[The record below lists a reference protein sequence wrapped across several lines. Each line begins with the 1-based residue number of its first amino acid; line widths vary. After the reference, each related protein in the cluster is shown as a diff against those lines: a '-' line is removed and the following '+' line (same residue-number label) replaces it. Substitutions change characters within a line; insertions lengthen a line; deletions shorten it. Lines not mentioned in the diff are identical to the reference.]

1 MFKMERYKKE
11 ESKEDFD
18 DIRKI
23 RTSFLDS
30 NIINLIK
37 NQKMKD
43 NSEFLNNKRIFAD
56 VPLDKLKFKET
67 DKTIN
72 NDNPLVNKLNLE
84 DFEKIVFA
92 KIKN

>member
-1 MFKMERYKKE
+1 MERYKKE

-18 DIRKI
+18 NIRKI

-43 NSEFLNNKRIFAD
+43 NSEFLNNKRVFAD
-56 VPLDKLKFKET
+56 VPLDKLKFKEAE
-67 DKTIN
+67 KNIFSEN
-72 NDNPLVNKLNLE
+72 SGNKLNLE
-84 DFEKIVFA
+84 DFEKLVFA